1 MDPFNQNEMNR
12 GPQDNQTGQLPNLVN
27 FNEDLVGLYGEEEPS
42 KAEKLIGKG
51 VGVLTKTFIFL
62 ILGIALATLGMLLV
76 PFMRLVHE
84 FSQWAYEFVGRL
96 F

>member
-1 MDPFNQNEMNR
+1 MDPFDQNEMNTD
-12 GPQDNQTGQLPNLVN
+12 PQYEQRGQLPNLVN

-42 KAEKLIGKG
+42 KAEKLVGKG
-51 VGVLTKTFIFL
+51 VGLLSKTFLFL
-62 ILGIALATLGMLLV
+62 VLGIALATLGMLLV

-84 FSQWAYEFVGRL
+84 FSRWAYEFVGRL